1 MTCILLIE
9 GPSSLVMSATF
20 LFGAIDV
27 LLSSDSLSG
36 GGRRTSPWHLGQ
48 SHVVS
53 LFFGLVIFTEEALP
67 SMPPF
72 FASIAAMPV
81 LPVCSTAD
89 DDVDEPQENIDVGR
103 ERPRLICPPRH
114 TLSISL
120 FSP

>member
-20 LFGAIDV
+20 FFGAIDV

-53 LFFGLVIFTEEALP
+53 LFFGLVIFTEEA
-67 SMPPF
+67 
-72 FASIAAMPV
+72 AAMPV
-81 LPVCSTAD
+81 LPVWSTAD
-89 DDVDEPQENIDVGR
+89 EDVDEPQENIDVWTG
-103 ERPRLICPPRH
+103 ETETDLPSPSH
-114 TLSISL
+114 SLSISL
-120 FSP
+120 FSPEMA